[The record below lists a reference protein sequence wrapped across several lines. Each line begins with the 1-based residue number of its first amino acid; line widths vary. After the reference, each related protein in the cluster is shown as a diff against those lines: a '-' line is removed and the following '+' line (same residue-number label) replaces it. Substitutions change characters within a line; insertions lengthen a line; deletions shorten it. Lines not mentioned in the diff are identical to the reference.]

1 VHGNTVYEVG
11 AEIPEKGYDGVAS
24 NKTGV
29 TCAAPGADCVLILF
43 ADPIRRAF
51 AAVHSGWRGIIARI
65 PVIAVKTLKD
75 KFGSQSKD
83 TLVVMGPS
91 ICKTCFEFDRD
102 GVKQFRNI
110 NPRCVMNEN
119 SEKNPTVDLKLA
131 IRTLLEEE
139 GVLPEHID
147 DTTSCPCTF
156 EDPELFFSYRRDG
169 RPFASHLGFI
179 ALRSKL

>member
-1 VHGNTVYEVG
+1 MKSLDMVYRKAKRDPLILIEENRRRLAAKAGFDVNKLFIAKAVHGNKVYEVG

-65 PVIAVKTLKD
+65 PVITVKTLND

-83 TLVVMGPS
+83 ILVVMGPS
-91 ICKTCFEFDRD
+91 ICKSCFEFGRD

-110 NPRCVMNEN
+110 NPRCVINEN
-119 SEKNPTVDLKLA
+119 SEKIPQWT
-131 IRTLLEEE
+131 
-139 GVLPEHID
+139 
-147 DTTSCPCTF
+147 
-156 EDPELFFSYRRDG
+156 
-169 RPFASHLGFI
+169 
-179 ALRSKL
+179 